1 MQCSRLAV
9 ALAAVALIGTAGRP
23 AAAQT
28 LPVEIVVSPPKHV
41 SDFREMARSNATTAL
56 TPPPLPAAF
65 QPLGPVAR
73 TVPPAHPDTT
83 HPPSEAAARPSGVA
97 QPDRKDALRPLFE
110 AAAKPV
116 PQDKAAAA
124 ETAPA
129 LPPARPT
136 KPVAVAAETPPAE
149 PITVAAAT
157 PTAAAK
163 RQEPLT
169 DEEVVARAN
178 GYFNGLNTLV
188 ADFTQFGG
196 DGRRIGGTLYLQR
209 PGKVRFDYNKP
220 STLEVVADGSSVAVR
235 DKKLATQDLYSIS
248 QTPLKFLLRD
258 RISLGQDIKITNI
271 FHDAE
276 SAQISL
282 EDRST
287 LGGTSRITLYFDPDV
302 KNLTQWRIVDPQG
315 YQTIVMLTGIERG
328 RRVDPGLFVINYDRA
343 IPTDTFR

>member
-9 ALAAVALIGTAGRP
+9 VLAAVAMIGAAGRP

-28 LPVEIVVSPPKHV
+28 LPVEMVVSPPKHV
-41 SDFREMARSNATTAL
+41 SDFRDMARSSAAAAL

-73 TVPPAHPDTT
+73 SAPPARREPAQLQAEASAK
-83 HPPSEAAARPSGVA
+83 PPGRATA
-97 QPDRKDALRPLFE
+97 RKDAQPVVE
-110 AAAKPV
+110 AAVKPAA
-116 PQDKAAAA
+116 PDKVAAGEA
-124 ETAPA
+124 APA
-129 LPPARPT
+129 FPPARPAR
-136 KPVAVAAETPPAE
+136 PAAVAAEAPPAE

-157 PTAAAK
+157 ATAAVK
-163 RQEPLT
+163 RHEPLT

-178 GYFNGLNTLV
+178 AYFNGLSTLV

-209 PGKVRFDYNKP
+209 PGKVRFDYDKP
-220 STLEVVADGSSVAVR
+220 STLEVIADGSSVAVR

-258 RISLGQDIKITNI
+258 RINLGQDIKITNV
-271 FHDAE
+271 FRDAE
-276 SAQISL
+276 SAQLSL

-287 LGGTSRITLYFDPDV
+287 LGGTSQITLYFDSEV

-328 RRVDPGLFVINYDRA
+328 RRVDPSLFVISYDRA
-343 IPTDTFR
+343 IPTDSFR